1 MPRKSESTSTRT
13 AKGDKLSKGAM
24 RSLAKA
30 TEAAEEYMT
39 ELRRAHDAED
49 LDTIA
54 TRHSLTLARVT
65 RAQGAGRLEV
75 TLQDGTT
82 GVSVPISASI
92 KMKGRASTKT
102 DRINCMCV
110 NDVIV
115 LRGAFAAGKL
125 SATAVRQ
132 AGEVF
137 ARLGR
142 RVPGGFFAPPG
153 VDVSTPAAAAASEVD
168 FVFVSAST
176 WNPAADAEIAAARA
190 ALLKVR
196 PAVAGA
202 GSDDEIDISA
212 I

>member
-1 MPRKSESTSTRT
+1 MPRTTASVSSRT
-13 AKGDKLSKGAM
+13 AKGDKLSKGAL

-30 TEAAEEYMT
+30 TEAAEEYME
-39 ELRRAHDAED
+39 ELRRCADTED
-49 LDTIA
+49 LDTIT
-54 TRHSLTLARVT
+54 TRHSLSLARVT

-125 SATAVRQ
+125 SGTAVRQ

-142 RVPGGFFAPPG
+142 RVPAGFFAPPG
-153 VDVSTPAAAAASEVD
+153 IDMTAPGAAAVAEVD
-168 FVFVSAST
+168 FVFVSAAT
-176 WNPAADAEIAAARA
+176 AAVEAAGRA
-190 ALLKVR
+190 ALLKVS
-196 PAVAGA
+196 PASCGA

>member
-1 MPRKSESTSTRT
+1 MPRTATSSRT
-13 AKGDKLSKGAM
+13 AKGDKLSKGAQ
-24 RSLAKA
+24 RCLTKA
-30 TEAAEEYMT
+30 TEAAEEYMD
-39 ELRRAHDAED
+39 ELRRCADTED

-125 SATAVRQ
+125 SGTAVRQ
-132 AGEVF
+132 AGEMF

-142 RVPGGFFAPPG
+142 HVPGGFFAPPG
-153 VDVSTPAAAAASEVD
+153 VDAAAAAAATTVETD
-168 FVFVSAST
+168 IVFVSASVL
-176 WNPAADAEIAAARA
+176 AASASSGSAAA
-190 ALLKVR
+190 
-196 PAVAGA
+196 
-202 GSDDEIDISA
+202 DDEIDISA